1 MKKFILLVI
10 ICVLILSPSAVVFAD
25 GGISVDQ
32 NQIKIKVN
40 GIVCSFCAFGVHKNL
55 VKLNSLDT
63 AHFKKGVHV
72 DVNAQ
77 MITLAMDDS
86 QSLNLNKVYES
97 IKKGGYEPVEFY
109 VPFNGKT
116 VKIDSEK
123 ILEMEDASYQVLLKE
138 LSIGE
143 EVSSE

>member
-1 MKKFILLVI
+1 MKR
-10 ICVLILSPSAVVFAD
+10 LILSVIISILIFSPLTVVFAD

-32 NQIKIKVN
+32 NQIKIKIN

-55 VKLNSLDT
+55 VKLESLDT

-77 MITLAMDDS
+77 IITLALDDS
-86 QSLNLNKVYES
+86 QSLRLNEVYDS

-109 VPFNGKT
+109 VPFNGQT

-123 ILEMEDASYQVLLKE
+123 ILEMGELSYQDLLRE
-138 LSIGE
+138 LMIGE
-143 EVSSE
+143 GVPGE

>member
-1 MKKFILLVI
+1 MKKI
-10 ICVLILSPSAVVFAD
+10 IFAITISILILSPLAVVFAD

-55 VKLNSLDT
+55 AKLKSLDPS
-63 AHFKKGVHV
+63 HFKKGVHV
-72 DVNAQ
+72 DINNQ

-86 QSLNLNKVYES
+86 QSLNLNEVYKS

-109 VPFNGKT
+109 VPLNGKT
-116 VKIDSEK
+116 VKIASEK
-123 ILEMEDASYQVLLKE
+123 ILEMGELSFKDILKE
-138 LSIGE
+138 LKSE
-143 EVSSE
+143 EGVLGG